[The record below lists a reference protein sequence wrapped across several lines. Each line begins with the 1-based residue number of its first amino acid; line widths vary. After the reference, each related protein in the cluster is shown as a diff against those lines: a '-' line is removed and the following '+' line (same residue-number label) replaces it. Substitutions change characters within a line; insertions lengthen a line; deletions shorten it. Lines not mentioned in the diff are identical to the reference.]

1 MHAALLMSHLKGYR
15 EGTFQLQLCTPCRHL
30 AGQRSAKR
38 ARLLL
43 LLLLQKCPTPKQRPP
58 VETALTTRTS
68 LLLSR
73 CVLSMACLDLL
84 TLMGVAGVSCR
95 VSVSTATI
103 QRLYTHA
110 LAG

>member
-1 MHAALLMSHLKGYR
+1 MHAALLMSHLMGYR
-15 EGTFQLQLCTPCRHL
+15 ERTFKLRLCTPCRHL
-30 AGQRSAKR
+30 AGQRSAKQ
-38 ARLLL
+38 ARL
-43 LLLLQKCPTPKQRPP
+43 LLLLQKCPTPEQRPP

-84 TLMGVAGVSCR
+84 ILMGVAGVSCR
-95 VSVSTATI
+95 VSVGTATM
-103 QRLYTHA
+103 QRLCTHA